1 MQAPDAERIGYQDDS
16 VDLLQRFQNT
26 GDLLLHQARR
36 FGKFLQRGRMSR
48 VDDMAH
54 KQIVEPCRRNGWR
67 HSAILQGIQG
77 SLIRSSRAPILYP
90 DNVPELPEVETVV
103 RGLDKRVAGDTIESV
118 WIGSRK
124 QTLKSAA
131 GLIVATLEGKRI
143 VRVHRAGKHIVF
155 DLAGASGISGVKSSN
170 ASKSNA
176 SKKKSE
182 RSGRGRTR
190 PGASEQTAQWIVHL
204 GMTGRLV
211 VSEAPAEIAK
221 HTHLIAKL
229 ASGRELRFI
238 DPRMFGK
245 LSVHAGG
252 FDPGG
257 VEPLEVDEGQFVA
270 LFRERKTPIKS
281 ALLNQKLLRG
291 VGNIYADE
299 SLFRAGI
306 RPRRRASSISG
317 KQLSV
322 LHRSVQEVLREAIAL
337 GGSSISD
344 YVDADGEEG
353 FFQLQHKVYGRE
365 GQPCLACATPIRRV
379 VLAGRSSHYCSK
391 CQK

>member
-1 MQAPDAERIGYQDDS
+1 
-16 VDLLQRFQNT
+16 
-26 GDLLLHQARR
+26 
-36 FGKFLQRGRMSR
+36 
-48 VDDMAH
+48 
-54 KQIVEPCRRNGWR
+54 
-67 HSAILQGIQG
+67 
-77 SLIRSSRAPILYP
+77 
-90 DNVPELPEVETVV
+90 VPELPEVETIA
-103 RGLDKRVAGDTIESV
+103 RGLDTRVAGDSIESV

-124 QTLKSAA
+124 QPLKSPA
-131 GLIVATLEGKRI
+131 GVIAATLEGKRI

-155 DLAGASGISGVKSSN
+155 DLEGDARASTRRSSHAKQSKRDAGN
-170 ASKSNA
+170 
-176 SKKKSE
+176 
-182 RSGRGRTR
+182 
-190 PGASEQTAQWIVHL
+190 AQWIVHL

-211 VSEAPAEIAK
+211 VCEPAAEIAK

-245 LSVHAGG
+245 LSVHLHPGG

-257 VEPLEVDEGQFVA
+257 VEPLEVSEERFVA
-270 LFRERKTPIKS
+270 LFRGRKTPIKS

-306 RPRRRASSISG
+306 RPRRRAAAITRQ
-317 KQLSV
+317 QLGT
-322 LHRSVQEVLREAIAL
+322 LHRAVREVLGEAIAL

-353 FFQLQHKVYGRE
+353 FFQLQHRVYGRE
-365 GQPCLACATPIRRV
+365 GEPCPVCGTAIRRV
-379 VLAGRSSHYCSK
+379 VLAGRSSHYCAK

>member
-1 MQAPDAERIGYQDDS
+1 M
-16 VDLLQRFQNT
+16 
-26 GDLLLHQARR
+26 
-36 FGKFLQRGRMSR
+36 
-48 VDDMAH
+48 
-54 KQIVEPCRRNGWR
+54 
-67 HSAILQGIQG
+67 
-77 SLIRSSRAPILYP
+77 
-90 DNVPELPEVETVV
+90 PELPEVETIA
-103 RGLDKRVAGDTIESV
+103 RGLDTRVAGDTVESV
-118 WIGSRK
+118 WIGPK
-124 QTLKSAA
+124 PQPLKSPAGVIAA
-131 GLIVATLEGKRI
+131 MLEGKRI

-155 DLAGASGISGVKSSN
+155 DLEGASRTSQTTSKTRRAVAVKTRLAASPSS
-170 ASKSNA
+170 AKMQ
-176 SKKKSE
+176 
-182 RSGRGRTR
+182 TR
-190 PGASEQTAQWIVHL
+190 PAASPQQWIVHL
-204 GMTGRLV
+204 GMTGRMV
-211 VSEAPAEIAK
+211 VCEPAAEIAK

-245 LSVHAGG
+245 LSVHTGG

-257 VEPLEVDEGQFVA
+257 VEPLEVSEERFVA
-270 LFRERKTPIKS
+270 LFRGRKTPIKS

-306 RPRRRASSISG
+306 RPRRRAATITRDQFS
-317 KQLSV
+317 K
-322 LHRSVQEVLREAIAL
+322 LHGAVREVLREAIAL

-353 FFQLQHKVYGRE
+353 FFQLQHRVYGRE
-365 GQPCLACATPIRRV
+365 GEPCLVCKTAIRRV